1 MNDLAAWAWESLKN
15 PATQL
20 AVIAAKKGVTK
31 GAELIVNR
39 VTDSWAQ
46 LHWSKAE
53 EKYKDNLLK
62 IIRCTKILGNPK
74 EIEIDKIYTDV
85 YVFDKLSAI
94 RRYAESL
101 DEDEVDVRSNLEIR
115 ERIRAEDVA
124 LGSKN
129 TFILGR
135 PGAGKTTFLKHL
147 AIVAC
152 SSGSKITPIFIS
164 LKDWSDSSEG
174 LLFYIAKQFEIC
186 GFPDS
191 KKFLEALLDAG
202 RALVLFDGLDEVNQ
216 WQDKR
221 SRIIKDIVDFSNKYH
236 NNKYCLTCRTAATD
250 YSFERF
256 SYVEV
261 ADFTSEQQELFANL
275 WYGNESKQLS
285 LFLESWRNPRSAG
298 FRDLGRTPLLLTLL
312 CLAFDETL
320 TFPTRQV
327 DVYQEAINALLKKW
341 DTSRLIARDA
351 FYENLSYGQRQQ
363 LLETIAS
370 KFYFDSRTV
379 FRKSEI
385 AAVAERFMGS
395 LPDSDSGAQ
404 IDGAE
409 VVKQIEAQ
417 HGLLIER
424 AKDLY
429 TFSHLTIQEY
439 FTACFVA
446 KNQNIN
452 LRRQIVKSALNDQKW
467 REVMIYTVA
476 LLPEADSLLDEILI
490 QVLGMKVA
498 SSGVLIFL
506 GWCYCEARLME
517 ISSPPP
523 VGSIHHY
530 FSGLRDQIEGHVG
543 QLRQPSLTSAELT
556 KFAEHINVLNSFLKS
571 RSAKAKYQQS
581 ARISSAAAR
590 FLKEDPL
597 DLARLLGGYFI
608 KPEQFIN
615 FFYASRLLMECLDVA
630 ITTKRGHYFDAI
642 LGLNEKEM
650 RLIEQQINK

>member
-1 MNDLAAWAWESLKN
+1 MNEIVEWAWENLKN
-15 PATQL
+15 PTTQL
-20 AVIAAKKGVTK
+20 AIVAAKKGVTK
-31 GAELIVNR
+31 GAELIVKR
-39 VTDSWAQ
+39 VSDSWAQ
-46 LHWSKAE
+46 LQWHEAE
-53 EKYKDNLLK
+53 SRYKSNLLK
-62 IIRCTKILGNPK
+62 IVRCTKVLGNPK

-101 DEDEVDVRSNLEIR
+101 DEDEFDVRGNLDAR
-115 ERIRAEDVA
+115 ERIKAEDVA
-124 LGSKN
+124 LGNKN

-152 SSGSKITPIFIS
+152 RKGSEATPIFIS
-164 LKDWSDSSEG
+164 LKDWSDSSSN
-174 LLFYIAKQFEIC
+174 LLKYISKQFEIC

-191 KKFLEALLDAG
+191 EKFVESLLDAG
-202 RALVLFDGLDEVNQ
+202 KALILFDGLDEVNQ

-221 SRIIKDIVDFSNKYH
+221 NRIIKDIVDFSNKYYK
-236 NNKYCLTCRTAATD
+236 NKYCLTCRTAATD

-275 WYGNESKQLS
+275 WYGNESKQLA
-285 LFLESWRNPRSAG
+285 LFLDAWRNPRSAG

-341 DTSRLIARDA
+341 DTSRLIVRDA
-351 FYENLSYGQRQQ
+351 FYENLSFGQRQQ
-363 LLETIAS
+363 LLETVAA

-379 FRKSEI
+379 FRKAEI
-385 AAVAERFMGS
+385 STVIEKFINS
-395 LPDSDSGAQ
+395 LPDADINSEV
-404 IDGAE
+404 DGSE
-409 VVKQIEAQ
+409 LVKQIEAQ
-417 HGLLIER
+417 HGLVIER

-446 KNQNIN
+446 KNQNAN

-476 LLPEADSLLDEILI
+476 LLPEADSLLDEILQ
-490 QVLGMKVA
+490 QVLNMKVA

-506 GWCYCEARLME
+506 GWCYCEAKLME
-517 ISSPPP
+517 INTSPPI
-523 VGSIHHY
+523 GSIYQY
-530 FSGLRDQIEGHVG
+530 FAGLRDQIEKYV
-543 QLRQPSLTSAELT
+543 QKLRQPSLTSAELS

-571 RSAKAKYQQS
+571 RAAKIKYQQS
-581 ARISSAAAR
+581 ARISSAAAA

-630 ITTKRGHYFDAI
+630 ITTKRGYYFDAI
-642 LGLNEKEM
+642 LGLNDKEM
-650 RLIEQQINK
+650 RLIEQQINS

>member
-1 MNDLAAWAWESLKN
+1 MNDISEWTWEALKE
-15 PATQL
+15 PAIQL
-20 AVIAAKKGVTK
+20 AVTAAKKGVTK
-31 GAELIVNR
+31 GSELIVNR
-39 VTDSWAQ
+39 VTESWSRLQ
-46 LHWSKAE
+46 WSKAE
-53 EKYKDNLLK
+53 EKYKENLLK
-62 IIRCTKILGNPK
+62 IVRCTKILGNPK
-74 EIEIDKIYTDV
+74 PIEIDRIYTDV

-94 RRYAESL
+94 RRYTESL
-101 DEDEVDVRSNLEIR
+101 DEDEVDVRGNLEVR
-115 ERIRAEDVA
+115 ERIKAEDIA
-124 LGSKN
+124 LGNSN

-152 SSGSKITPIFIS
+152 RDGCGITPIFIS
-164 LKDWSDSSEG
+164 LKDWSDSSG
-174 LLFYIAKQFEIC
+174 TLLAYIAKQFDIC

-191 KKFLEALLDAG
+191 ERFIEALLQSG
-202 RALVLFDGLDEVNQ
+202 RALVLLDGLDEVNQ

-221 SRIIKDIVDFSNKYH
+221 NQIIKDIVDFSNKYQL
-236 NNKYCLTCRTAATD
+236 NKYCLTCRTAATD

-261 ADFTSEQQELFANL
+261 ADFTSEQQELFAAH
-275 WYGNESKQLS
+275 WYGNESKQLA
-285 LFLESWRNPRSAG
+285 LFLQSWRNPRSAG

-320 TFPTRQV
+320 SFPTRQV

-341 DTSRLIARDA
+341 DTSRLIIRDA

-370 KFYFDSRTV
+370 RFYFDSRTV

-385 AAVAERFMGS
+385 AAIAGRFLES
-395 LPDSDSGAQ
+395 LPDFEGGVQ

-409 VVKQIEAQ
+409 LVRQVEAQ

-439 FTACFVA
+439 FTACYVA

-476 LLPEADSLLDEILI
+476 LLPEADSLLDEILT
-490 QVLGMKVA
+490 QVLSMKVA
-498 SSGVLIFL
+498 STGVLIFL
-506 GWCYCEARLME
+506 GWCYCEARLAE
-517 ISSPPP
+517 IKGEPPA
-523 VGSIHHY
+523 GSVYHY
-530 FSGLRDQIEGHVG
+530 LHTMQEQISNYVER
-543 QLRQPSLTSAELT
+543 LRQPSLTNAELK
-556 KFAEHINVLNSFLKS
+556 KFAEHINILNAFLKS
-571 RSAKAKYQQS
+571 RSAKEKYLQS
-581 ARISSAAAR
+581 TRVSSAAAA
-590 FLKEDPL
+590 FLKEDSL

-615 FFYASRLLMECLDVA
+615 FFYACRLLMECLDVA
-630 ITTKRGHYFDAI
+630 ITTKRDYYFNAI
-642 LGLNEKEM
+642 LGLNDKELQ
-650 RLIEQQINK
+650 LIEQQINL